1 MFAFPISSFLDSLD
15 SSGVED
21 LINTT
26 PHARSVERV
35 RCEAGKPSRTQAEK
49 RNGRFLSVCGIRSFR
64 LSISSNFGQ
73 IAFFLLCYHL
83 LLPST

>member
-35 RCEAGKPSRTQAEK
+35 RCEADKPSRTKAEK
-49 RNGRFLSVCGIRSFR
+49 RERSVFISLWDPFFSSF
-64 LSISSNFGQ
+64 
-73 IAFFLLCYHL
+73 Y
-83 LLPST
+83 